1 MKLFSTYNNF
11 IFEKLEEIK
20 RIQTH
25 LFAEKVFFF
34 FFYSPVA
41 VLLVSKEEFNQIH
54 PCEVFSAMHDYG
66 MIAILR
72 IYRKVSSVLS
82 KSTQYLMNGFLIF
95 LCFIKKLKFSART
108 YLEFNLLRKKQLTN

>member
-11 IFEKLEEIK
+11 IFEKSEEIK

-25 LFAEKVFFF
+25 LFAEKVFF

-41 VLLVSKEEFNQIH
+41 VLLVSKEEFNQIN
-54 PCEVFSAMHDYG
+54 PCEVFSGIDHYG

-72 IYRKVSSVLS
+72 IYKKVSSVVS

-95 LCFIKKLKFSART
+95 LCFFKTLKFRHGHIWNS
-108 YLEFNLLRKKQLTN
+108 NLLIKKQLTN

>member
-1 MKLFSTYNNF
+1 MFLLSLNEVVSTYNSF
-11 IFEKLEEIK
+11 IFEKSEEIK

-25 LFAEKVFFF
+25 LFRRKNF
-34 FFYSPVA
+34 FFYSPVT

-54 PCEVFSAMHDYG
+54 SCEAFSAIHYYG

-82 KSTQYLMNGFLIF
+82 KSTQHLMNGFLIF
-95 LCFIKKLKFSART
+95 LCFFKILKFSVRT
-108 YLEFNLLRKKQLTN
+108 F